1 MGSFMIGHQQEMRGA
16 EKAAIVMLA
25 AGETHS
31 VNLFTRLAEG
41 EIKEI
46 SEAMERFEHVDAKV
60 VEGVLDE
67 FANKAPVEEVP
78 SSPAVLANAGERG
91 ATHNYAGQYETGPT
105 LPAISVWKELVGIDP
120 NRLALYLA
128 NEHPQTA
135 AVVLARLDGEQAASV
150 LTRLPEDFTADVVD
164 RMLST
169 DSVKDEILTSVEA
182 TLRAEFIDGR
192 GRKEDNSLN
201 TVVELINRLDPATE
215 QRFLKSL
222 SHRNRDAAKLI
233 RKRCFAF
240 EDLESLDTDD
250 LARIAPLLKPSVLA
264 LALRG
269 ASDDLSDRVLKSFPT
284 RVAQSIESE
293 MAAGGPVRLR
303 DVDAAQSEIAGIVHA
318 ALGKRDIPVSIGG

>member
-1 MGSFMIGHQQEMRGA
+1 MIGHQQEMRGA

-182 TLRAEFIDGR
+182 TLRAEFIDGQ
-192 GRKEDNSLN
+192 GRNGDNSLN
-201 TVVELINRLDPATE
+201 TVVELLNRLDPATE

-269 ASDDLSDRVLKSFPT
+269 ASDDLSDRLLKSFPT
-284 RVAQSIESE
+284 RVAQSIKAE
-293 MAAGGPVRLR
+293 MAVGGPVRLR

-318 ALGKRDIPVSIGG
+318 SLGKRDISVGIGG

>member
-16 EKAAIVMLA
+16 EKAAILMLA
-25 AGETHS
+25 AGEAHS
-31 VNLFTRLAEG
+31 VNLFTRLADG

-46 SEAMERFEHVDAKV
+46 SEAMAQCAHLDAKV
-60 VEGVLDE
+60 VEDVLDE
-67 FANKAPVEEVP
+67 FASRALVEEVP
-78 SSPAVLANAGERG
+78 SLPAVPAKDSDRG
-91 ATHNYAGQYETGPT
+91 ATHSYAGQYETGPT
-105 LPAISVWKELVGIDP
+105 VPVISVWKELVGIDP
-120 NRLALYLA
+120 DRLALYLA

-182 TLRAEFIDGR
+182 TLRAEFIDGQ
-192 GRKEDNSLN
+192 GRKGDNSLN
-201 TVVELINRLDPATE
+201 TVVELLNRLDPATE

-222 SHRNRDAAKLI
+222 SHRSRNAAKLI
-233 RKRCFAF
+233 RKQCFAF
-240 EDLESLDTDD
+240 EDLESLDTDE

-269 ASDDLSDRVLKSFPT
+269 ASDDLSGRVLKSFPT
-284 RVAQSIESE
+284 RVAQSIETE

-318 ALGKRDIPVSIGG
+318 SLGKRDISVGIGG